1 MLTVTPVTDGY
12 SRDCRR
18 WLVVYLY
25 VGLFAGF
32 ADFDEIGLH
41 AIPPDLKIQLL
52 VAGHSCG
59 IRSGRSKNWW
69 KAFLIALSSCLM
81 RTRFQA

>member
-18 WLVVYLY
+18 WLVVYLW
-25 VGLFAGF
+25 VGLFAGSL
-32 ADFDEIGLH
+32 IGLH
-41 AIPPDLKIQLL
+41 AILPELMIQLL
-52 VAGHSCG
+52 IVGHSCD